1 MPFKIYMLKT
11 RIIGNLKHINKK
23 TIQFFTGGH
32 MSESFK
38 INIYFDENSEE
49 LEKIISY
56 LLIRK
61 LDKVA
66 EKFLSFQHLNS

>member
-1 MPFKIYMLKT
+1 
-11 RIIGNLKHINKK
+11 
-23 TIQFFTGGH
+23 
-32 MSESFK
+32 MSKSFK